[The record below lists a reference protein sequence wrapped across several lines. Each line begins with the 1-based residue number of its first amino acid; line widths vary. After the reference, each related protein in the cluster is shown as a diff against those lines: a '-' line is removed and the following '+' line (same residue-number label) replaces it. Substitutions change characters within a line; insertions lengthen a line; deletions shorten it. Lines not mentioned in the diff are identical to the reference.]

1 MKFKGLDISNEFS
14 FHEDPNSEL
23 MILSNEET
31 YDQVLIEELGD
42 EYRSYRDKW
51 YKAERERVMYDFPL
65 HIDME
70 LMYYCNIDCIM
81 CYMPGKSPKKRLDF
95 EVYKNN

>member
-51 YKAERERVMYDFPL
+51 YKAERERVM
-65 HIDME
+65 
-70 LMYYCNIDCIM
+70 
-81 CYMPGKSPKKRLDF
+81 
-95 EVYKNN
+95 